1 MKKVLAQCGKI
12 CYFCRF
18 KHSML
23 IKTAI
28 FKGSSTKV
36 EQKPRLRAPEYA
48 FIGRSNVG
56 KSSLIN
62 MLCGQKSLAKTSA
75 MPGKTILVNHF
86 LINDSWYLVDLPG
99 YGFAKASK
107 KAQATLKAMIEDYV
121 SHSEELAMLFI
132 LLDSRHE
139 MMEIDRS
146 FISAVAGA
154 DIPFTVILTK
164 SDKLS
169 KSVLEKNTAA
179 MQACLDAIRPGITV
193 IPTSSDKKTGRDAVL
208 DLIETDLKSRRTPTK

>member
-1 MKKVLAQCGKI
+1 M
-12 CYFCRF
+12 
-18 KHSML
+18 
-23 IKTAI
+23 
-28 FKGSSTKV
+28 
-36 EQKPRLRAPEYA
+36 EQKPKLRAPEYA

-62 MLCGQKSLAKTSA
+62 MLCAQKSLAKTSA

-86 LINDSWYLVDLPG
+86 LIND
-99 YGFAKASK
+99 KASK

-139 MMEIDRS
+139 MMKIDRS

-154 DIPFTVILTK
+154 NIPFTVILTK

-169 KSVLEKNTAA
+169 KSALERNAA
-179 MQACLDAIRPGITV
+179 FIQASLDAIKPGITV
-193 IPTSSDKKTGRDAVL
+193 IPTSSEKKTGKDAVL
-208 DLIETDLKSRRTPTK
+208 DLIEADLKNNRIPTTK

>member
-62 MLCGQKSLAKTSA
+62 MLCGQA

-169 KSVLEKNTAA
+169 KSALEKNTVA

-208 DLIETDLKSRRTPTK
+208 DLIETDLKSRTRP

>member
-1 MKKVLAQCGKI
+1 MI
-12 CYFCRF
+12 
-18 KHSML
+18 

-28 FKGSSTKV
+28 FQGSSTDV
-36 EQKPRLRAPEYA
+36 SRKPKLKAPEYA

-62 MLCGQKSLAKTSA
+62 MLCGRKDLAKTSS

-86 LINDSWYLVDLPG
+86 LINGKWYLVDLPG

-121 SHSEELAMLFI
+121 SHSEELARLFI

-139 MMEIDRS
+139 LQEIDRS
-146 FISAVAGA
+146 FITAVAGA
-154 DIPFTVILTK
+154 GIPFTVIR
-164 SDKLS
+164 S
-169 KSVLEKNTAA
+169 
-179 MQACLDAIRPGITV
+179 LDYMIRTIGTIQPDVTV
-193 IPTSSDKKTGRDAVL
+193 IPASSEKRIGKEAILDVIDA
-208 DLIETDLKSRRTPTK
+208 DLKGAAAETTEDKR

>member
-1 MKKVLAQCGKI
+1 MI
-12 CYFCRF
+12 
-18 KHSML
+18 

-36 EQKPRLRAPEYA
+36 EQRPAMKAPEYA

-62 MLCGQKSLAKTSA
+62 MLCGQKSLAKTSS

-86 LINDSWYLVDLPG
+86 LINGSWYLVDLPG
-99 YGFAKASK
+99 YGFARTSK
-107 KAQATLKAMIEDYV
+107 KAQAALKAMIEDYV
-121 SHSEELAMLFI
+121 SHSQELAMLFI

-139 MMEIDRS
+139 LMEIDRS
-146 FISAVAGA
+146 FIS
-154 DIPFTVILTK
+154 FTVILTK

-169 KSVLEKNTAA
+169 KSALERNAA
-179 MQACLDAIRPGITV
+179 SIQASLDTIRPGITV
-193 IPTSSDKKTGRDAVL
+193 IPTSSDKKTGKDTVL
-208 DLIETDLKSRRTPTK
+208 DLIDADLKSRKTITNNTKH

>member
-1 MKKVLAQCGKI
+1 MI
-12 CYFCRF
+12 
-18 KHSML
+18 

-28 FKGSSTKV
+28 FQGSSTDV
-36 EQKPRLRAPEYA
+36 SRKPKLKAPEYA

-62 MLCGQKSLAKTSA
+62 MLCARKDLAKTSS

-86 LINDSWYLVDLPG
+86 LINNKWYLVDLPG

-121 SHSEELAMLFI
+121 SRSEELSRLFI

-139 MMEIDRS
+139 LQEIDRN
-146 FISAVAGA
+146 FITAVSGAG
-154 DIPFTVILTK
+154 IPFTVILTK
-164 SDKLS
+164 CGKLS
-169 KSVLEKNTAA
+169 KAALDRSMEYMTEAIGAIHPGVSIIPASSEK
-179 MQACLDAIRPGITV
+179 R
-193 IPTSSDKKTGRDAVL
+193 TGREEIL
-208 DLIETDLKSRRTPTK
+208 DEIEADLKSAKTTAEDKR

>member
-1 MKKVLAQCGKI
+1 
-12 CYFCRF
+12 
-18 KHSML
+18 ML

-36 EQKPRLRAPEYA
+36 EQRPAMKAPEYA

-62 MLCGQKSLAKTSA
+62 MLCGQKSLAKTSS

-86 LINDSWYLVDLPG
+86 LINGSWYLVDLPG
-99 YGFAKASK
+99 YGFARTSK

-169 KSVLEKNTAA
+169 KSALEKNTAA

-208 DLIETDLKSRRTPTK
+208 DLIETDLKSRKTPTK

>member
-1 MKKVLAQCGKI
+1 MI
-12 CYFCRF
+12 
-18 KHSML
+18 

-28 FKGSSTKV
+28 FQGSSTSV
-36 EQKPRLRAPEYA
+36 TQKPKLRAPEYA

-62 MLCGQKSLAKTSA
+62 MLCGRS

-86 LINDSWYLVDLPG
+86 LINGKWYLVDLPG

-121 SHSEELAMLFI
+121 SHSEELARLFI

-139 MMEIDRS
+139 LQEIDRS
-146 FISAVAGA
+146 FITAVAGA
-154 DIPFTVILTK
+154 GIPFTVILTK
-164 SDKLS
+164 CDKLS
-169 KSVLEKNTAA
+169 KSA
-179 MQACLDAIRPGITV
+179 LDRSLDYMIRTIGTIQPDVTV
-193 IPTSSDKKTGRDAVL
+193 IPASSEKRIGKEAILDVIDA
-208 DLIETDLKSRRTPTK
+208 DLKGAAAETTEDKR

>member
-1 MKKVLAQCGKI
+1 MI
-12 CYFCRF
+12 
-18 KHSML
+18 

-28 FKGSSTKV
+28 FQGSSTNV
-36 EQKPRLRAPEYA
+36 TQKPKLRAPEYA

-62 MLCGQKSLAKTSA
+62 MLCGRKDLAKTSS

-86 LINDSWYLVDLPG
+86 LINGKWYLVDLPG

-121 SHSEELAMLFI
+121 SHSEELARLFI

-139 MMEIDRS
+139 LT
-146 FISAVAGA
+146 AVAGA
-154 DIPFTVILTK
+154 GIPFTVILTK
-164 SDKLS
+164 CDKLS
-169 KSVLEKNTAA
+169 KSA
-179 MQACLDAIRPGITV
+179 LDRSLDYMIRTIGAIQPDVTV
-193 IPTSSDKKTGRDAVL
+193 IPASSEKRIGKEAILDVIDA
-208 DLIETDLKSRRTPTK
+208 DLKGAAAKTTEDKR

>member
-1 MKKVLAQCGKI
+1 MK
-12 CYFCRF
+12 
-18 KHSML
+18 
-23 IKTAI
+23 
-28 FKGSSTKV
+28 
-36 EQKPRLRAPEYA
+36 APEYA

-62 MLCGQKSLAKTSA
+62 MLCGQKSLAKTSS

-86 LINDSWYLVDLPG
+86 LINGSWYLVDLPG

-107 KAQATLKAMIEDYV
+107 KAQAALKAMIEDYV
-121 SHSEELAMLFI
+121 SHSQELAMLFI

-139 MMEIDRS
+139 LMEIDRS

-169 KSVLEKNTAA
+169 KSALERNAA
-179 MQACLDAIRPGITV
+179 SIQASLDTIRPGITV
-193 IPTSSDKKTGRDAVL
+193 IPTSSDKKTGKDTVL
-208 DLIETDLKSRRTPTK
+208 DLIDADLKNRKTITNNTKH

>member
-1 MKKVLAQCGKI
+1 MI
-12 CYFCRF
+12 
-18 KHSML
+18 

-36 EQKPRLRAPEYA
+36 EQRPAMKAPEYA

-62 MLCGQKSLAKTSA
+62 MLCGQKSLAKTSS

-86 LINDSWYLVDLPG
+86 LINGSWYLVDLPG
-99 YGFAKASK
+99 YGFARTSK
-107 KAQATLKAMIEDYV
+107 KAQAALKAMIENYV
-121 SHSEELAMLFI
+121 SHSQELAMLFI

-139 MMEIDRS
+139 LMEIDRS

-169 KSVLEKNTAA
+169 KSALERNAA
-179 MQACLDAIRPGITV
+179 SIQASLDTIRPGITV
-193 IPTSSDKKTGRDAVL
+193 IPTSSDKKTGKDTVL
-208 DLIETDLKSRRTPTK
+208 DLIDADLKNRKTITNNTKH

>member
-1 MKKVLAQCGKI
+1 MI
-12 CYFCRF
+12 
-18 KHSML
+18 

-36 EQKPRLRAPEYA
+36 EQKPAFKAPEYA

-62 MLCGQKSLAKTSA
+62 MLCGQKGLAKTSS

-86 LINDSWYLVDLPG
+86 LINGSWYLVDLPG
-99 YGFAKASK
+99 YGFARASK
-107 KAQATLKAMIEDYV
+107 KAQASLKSMIEDYV

-132 LLDSRHE
+132 LLDSRHPL
-139 MMEIDRS
+139 MEIDYN

-154 DIPFTVILTK
+154 GIPFAVVLTK
-164 SDKLS
+164 CDKLS
-169 KSVLEKNTAA
+169 KAALDKNTSA
-179 MQACLDAIRPGITV
+179 MQTELDSIKPGITV
-193 IPTSSDKKTGRDAVL
+193 FATSSEKKTGRDAIL
-208 DLIETDLKSRRTPTK
+208 SAIEAGLNDLRNQQRNTDTI

>member
-1 MKKVLAQCGKI
+1 MI
-12 CYFCRF
+12 
-18 KHSML
+18 

-28 FKGSSTKV
+28 FQGSSTDV
-36 EQKPRLRAPEYA
+36 SRKPKLKAPEYA

-62 MLCGQKSLAKTSA
+62 MLCARKDLAKTSS

-86 LINDSWYLVDLPG
+86 LINNKWYLVDLPG

-121 SHSEELAMLFI
+121 SHSEELARLFI

-139 MMEIDRS
+139 LQEIDRS
-146 FISAVAGA
+146 FITAVAGA
-154 DIPFTVILTK
+154 GIPFTVILTK
-164 SDKLS
+164 CDKLS
-169 KSVLEKNTAA
+169 KSA
-179 MQACLDAIRPGITV
+179 LDRSLDYMIRTIGTIQPDVTV
-193 IPTSSDKKTGRDAVL
+193 IPASSEKRIGKEAILDVIDA
-208 DLIETDLKSRRTPTK
+208 DLKGAAAETTEDKR

>member
-1 MKKVLAQCGKI
+1 MI
-12 CYFCRF
+12 
-18 KHSML
+18 

-36 EQKPRLRAPEYA
+36 EQKPAFKAPEYA

-62 MLCGQKSLAKTSA
+62 MLCGRKDLAKTSS

-86 LINDSWYLVDLPG
+86 LINDRWYLVDLPG

-107 KAQATLKAMIEDYV
+107 KAQATLKAMIEDYI

-132 LLDSRHE
+132 LLDSRHPL
-139 MMEIDRS
+139 MEIDRS

-154 DIPFTVILTK
+154 DIPFTIVLTK
-164 SDKLS
+164 CDKLS
-169 KSVLEKNTAA
+169 KTA
-179 MQACLDAIRPGITV
+179 LDSSMKAIRAEIDPIKAGTDI
-193 IPTSSDKKTGRDAVL
+193 IPTSSDKRSGKDELIAV
-208 DLIETDLKSRRTPTK
+208 IEDNMKSINNQHK

>member
-1 MKKVLAQCGKI
+1 MI
-12 CYFCRF
+12 
-18 KHSML
+18 

-36 EQKPRLRAPEYA
+36 EQRPAMKAPEYA

-62 MLCGQKSLAKTSA
+62 MLCGQKSLAKTSS

-86 LINDSWYLVDLPG
+86 LINGSWYLVDLPG
-99 YGFAKASK
+99 YGFARTSK
-107 KAQATLKAMIEDYV
+107 KAQAALKAMIEDYV
-121 SHSEELAMLFI
+121 SHSQELAMLFI

-139 MMEIDRS
+139 LMEIDRS

-169 KSVLEKNTAA
+169 KSALERNADSI
-179 MQACLDAIRPGITV
+179 QASLDTIRPGITV
-193 IPTSSDKKTGRDAVL
+193 IPTSSDKKTGKDTVL
-208 DLIETDLKSRRTPTK
+208 DLIDADLKNRKTITNNTKH

>member
-1 MKKVLAQCGKI
+1 MI
-12 CYFCRF
+12 
-18 KHSML
+18 

-28 FKGSSTKV
+28 FQGSSTDV
-36 EQKPRLRAPEYA
+36 SRKPKLKAPEYA

-62 MLCGQKSLAKTSA
+62 MLCARKDLAKTSS

-86 LINDSWYLVDLPG
+86 LINNKWYLVDLPG

-121 SHSEELAMLFI
+121 SHSEELARLFI

-139 MMEIDRS
+139 LQEIARS
-146 FISAVAGA
+146 FITAVAGA
-154 DIPFTVILTK
+154 GIPFTVILTK
-164 SDKLS
+164 CDKLS
-169 KSVLEKNTAA
+169 KSA
-179 MQACLDAIRPGITV
+179 LDRSLDYMIRTIGTIQPDVTV
-193 IPTSSDKKTGRDAVL
+193 IPASSEKRIGKEAILDVIDA
-208 DLIETDLKSRRTPTK
+208 DLKGAAAETTEDKR